1 MKYYPLQFQ
10 LESRHCLIVGG
21 GRVAQRR
28 CKSLL
33 SAGAVVDVI
42 APAIT
47 AELRQ
52 LLLDSSGSLIE
63 KPYAD
68 ALVGHDYFLIIAAT
82 DSTAV
87 NQQVADYARSKNI
100 PINRAD
106 DRSLC
111 DFIFPAVIDRGPITI
126 AISNNGGSPVL
137 SRLLKQQLGQFLPD
151 GYGELSDFVGRQRAR
166 VKQALP
172 DESERIDF
180 WQHVLQGAIAEA
192 IFAGNDVQAQALFD
206 SALAAPGQFRRIGEV
221 YLIGAGPGDPDLLT
235 LRAFRLIQQSDVVLY
250 DRLVS
255 PEIMALIPQRAE
267 RIYVGKQRSA
277 HAVQQAD
284 INQLLVDHAGR
295 GKRVARLKGG
305 DPFIFGRGGEEIEEL
320 AAAKI
325 PFQVVPGITAAN
337 GCSAYAGIPLTHR
350 DYAQSVQFVTGQLK
364 DGSVDLNWPELI
376 SEGKTLVFYMGLSSL
391 PVICESLRAHGMADD
406 MNVALV
412 EKGTTRAQRV
422 IVSTLVELPERLQQL
437 DVSSPSLFIVGRVVQ
452 LADKLQWYATGA
464 TDGSTAVTDSGENQ
478 T

>member
-1 MKYYPLQFQ
+1 MQFYPLLFQ
-10 LESRHCLIVGG
+10 LETRRCLIVGG
-21 GRVAQRR
+21 GRVALRR

-33 SAGAVVDVI
+33 SAGARVDVI
-42 APAIT
+42 ALEVG

-52 LLLDSSGSLIE
+52 LLTDSAGELIE
-63 KPYAD
+63 QGFAD
-68 ALVGHDYFLIIAAT
+68 ELVSHDYFCIVAAT
-82 DSTAV
+82 DSAAV
-87 NQQVADYARSKNI
+87 NQQVADYARARHI
-100 PINRAD
+100 PVNRAD
-106 DRSLC
+106 DRNLC
-111 DFIFPAVIDRGPITI
+111 DFIFPAVIDRGPITV

-137 SRLLKQQLGQFLPD
+137 SRILKSQLAQFLPD
-151 GYGELSDFVGRQRAR
+151 GYGELSDFVRTRRER

-172 DESERIDF
+172 NERERIDF

-192 IFAGNDVQAQALFD
+192 IFSSNLAQAEALFEQ
-206 SALAAPGQFRRIGEV
+206 ALAEPDQFRRSGEV

-250 DRLVS
+250 YRLVS
-255 PEIMALIPQRAE
+255 PEIMDLVPARAE
-267 RIYVGKQRSA
+267 RIYVGKRRA
-277 HAVQQAD
+277 DHAVPQTN
-284 INQLLVDHAGR
+284 INQLLVDHAMR

-305 DPFIFGRGGEEIEEL
+305 DPFIFGRGGEEIEKL
-320 AAAKI
+320 AAARI
-325 PFQVVPGITAAN
+325 PVQVVPGITAAN

-412 EKGTTRAQRV
+412 EKGTTREQRV
-422 IVSTLVELPERLQQL
+422 LVSTLLELPQRLLQQE
-437 DVSSPSLFIVGRVVQ
+437 VSSPSLFIVGRVVQ
-452 LADKLQWYATGA
+452 LADKLQWYRTTPAQAAGSATGQ
-464 TDGSTAVTDSGENQ
+464 S
-478 T
+478 